1 MLYLWYRKSVVLREI
16 KLKVPD
22 TKLGF
27 FMELFKQLGLE
38 VKDEELIISKKHQE
52 IVMDRIQNTK
62 EEELLNWDD
71 IKDDFDGINFNKR
84 S

>member
-1 MLYLWYRKSVVLREI
+1 MFYLWYRKLVVMREI
-16 KLKVPD
+16 TLKVPD
-22 TKLGF
+22 TKLRF

-71 IKDDFDGINFNKR
+71 IKDDFDGLNFNQL

>member
-1 MLYLWYRKSVVLREI
+1 MLYLWYRKLVVLREI
-16 KLKVPD
+16 TLKVPD

>member
-1 MLYLWYRKSVVLREI
+1 MLYLWYRKLVVLREI
-16 KLKVPD
+16 TLKVPD
-22 TKLGF
+22 IKLRF